1 MSDEQAQAEERPCL
15 HCLIV
20 DLIED
25 FFEEYPAPSNEAGVF
40 DTDEVIMA
48 VAKTVA
54 EMTCKGDAAERRKM
68 IEHLTREIT
77 TYDEEFREQ
86 DAMGIPGSDAR
97 H

>member
-1 MSDEQAQAEERPCL
+1 MPDEQAEERPCL

-25 FFEEYPAPSNEAGVF
+25 FFEEYPAEGEEPGAF
-40 DTDEVIMA
+40 DTDEVVMA

-54 EMTCKGDAAERRKM
+54 EMTCKADAATRQTL
-68 IEHLTREIT
+68 IEHLTRQIMS
-77 TYDEEFREQ
+77 YDAEFREQ
-86 DAMGIPGSDAR
+86 DAMGVPGSDAR